1 MRTSYCRPYGKNQLK
16 VENIN
21 GKYPIYGNGGIM
33 GRADDYICTEN
44 YTIIGRKR

>member
-1 MRTSYCRPYGKNQLK
+1 MRTSCSRPYEKNQLK

-33 GRADDYICTEN
+33 GRADDYVCPEN
-44 YTIIGRKR
+44 CTIIGRKR